1 MTRSH
6 TDDRRNAPMPDRYK
20 AIHQGFGWKVP
31 QRFNM
36 AQACCGK
43 WAAQAASARRVAI
56 REHVAGQGLGRR
68 WTFAQLQNAA
78 NRLSQVLQAQGV
90 RRGDRVAIVLPQR
103 FETAVAYMAVL
114 QMGAVA
120 MPLSML
126 FGPEALSFRINDS
139 QARVAVCDEST
150 LEALKQ
156 ARPDCPGLQCLI
168 GVGEAASGADL
179 DYAKVCA
186 ASSAQFKAVSTWA
199 DDPAVLI
206 YTLSLIHI

>member
-6 TDDRRNAPMPDRYK
+6 TDDRRYESTPERYK

-36 AQACCGK
+36 AQACCGQ
-43 WAAQAASARRVAI
+43 WAAQAATARRVAI

-78 NRLSQVLQAQGV
+78 NRLSQVLHAQGV

-156 ARPDCPGLQCLI
+156 ARSDCPGLQCLI
-168 GVGEAASGADL
+168 GVGEAAAAADL
-179 DYAKVCA
+179 DYAKACA
-186 ASSAQFKAVSTWA
+186 MLKRWGTFQPKPWWMA
-199 DDPAVLI
+199 L
-206 YTLSLIHI
+206 